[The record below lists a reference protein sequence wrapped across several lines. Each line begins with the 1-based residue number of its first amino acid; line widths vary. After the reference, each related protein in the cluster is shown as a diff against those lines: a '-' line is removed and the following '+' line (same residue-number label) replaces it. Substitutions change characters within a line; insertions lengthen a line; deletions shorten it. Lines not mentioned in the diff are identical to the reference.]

1 MTSDSLNLLLA
12 GDYDKGRELYYRL
25 LPLCHSMFIETNPA
39 PIKAALAMMGKISS
53 DEVRL
58 PLASMSD
65 ENLAKL
71 RQALEAYGAL

>member
-1 MTSDSLNLLLA
+1 
-12 GDYDKGRELYYRL
+12 
-25 LPLCHSMFIETNPA
+25 MFIETNPA

-65 ENLAKL
+65 DNLAKL
-71 RQALEAYGAL
+71 RQALEDYGAL